1 MNCAEVR
8 ERLDAFLEGRLD
20 AEARAGIEEHLAA
33 CVECRQDLDA
43 ARFLLGPRA
52 ALPRSLDPPT
62 DLWPRIHERI
72 APRRM
77 RWLPLAAA
85 ALLLVATSSA
95 VTLLITGRAPAD
107 ETAAVPALEQ
117 SYIEQAAALSGIVE
131 RERHHLAPGT
141 IETLE
146 RNLRIIDRA
155 IADSRAALEADPGNP
170 DLRMLLRT
178 SHEQKVALLEQATR
192 IAQEI

>member
-1 MNCAEVR
+1 MNCADVR
-8 ERLDAFLEGRLD
+8 DRLDAFLEGRLD
-20 AEARAGIEEHLAA
+20 REARAGIEAHLDA
-33 CVECRQDLDA
+33 CIECRRDCEA
-43 ARFLLGPRA
+43 ARFLLGERA
-52 ALPRSLDPPT
+52 ALPRSIDPPI

-72 APRRM
+72 APRRV

-85 ALLLVATSSA
+85 AILLVATSSA
-95 VTLLITGRAPAD
+95 VTLLLTRTPA
-107 ETAAVPALEQ
+107 EGPAAVPALEQ
-117 SYIEQAAALSGIVE
+117 GYIAQAAALRGIVE
-131 RERHHLAPGT
+131 RERDHLAPGT

-178 SHEQKVALLEQATR
+178 SHEQKVALLQQATR